1 MSDNAPTKITIK
13 LLLLGDSSVGKTCI
27 INKYIFNKFEESHL
41 STLGID
47 YMDKLVEYKNYKIKL
62 QIWDTSGEEKYRS
75 ITKNFYKNADG
86 LFVIFD
92 LTNEDSFN
100 HVKNWI
106 NEAKDNKSDIK
117 MILIGNKSDSED
129 ERKVDKD
136 RALKFSEENNLQYF
150 ETSAKNGLNIEESFN
165 AIIDLILDGKSE
177 QELLNKLNM
186 QQRALSINSRKK
198 NKNKETCC

>member
-1 MSDNAPTKITIK
+1 MSDNAPTKIIIK

-27 INKYIFNKFEESHL
+27 INKYIFDKFEESHL

-47 YMDKLVEYKNYKIKL
+47 YMDKLVDYKNYKIKL

-150 ETSAKNGLNIEESFN
+150 ETSAKNGKNIHKSF
-165 AIIDLILDGKSE
+165 ISMIDLILDGKSE
-177 QELLNKLNM
+177 QDILNEL
-186 QQRALSINSRKK
+186 KK
-198 NKNKETCC
+198 PQKTVSVNDDKKKKSCC